1 VNKPP
6 ERIVVELL
14 SDTTF
19 GRGEG
24 TPGVVDVEVEHDPY
38 GLPMLGGKALRGL
51 LRDSWLTMQAHFPEL
66 AGAGCRVLGP
76 HADVDE
82 TAILRIGDATIEEPS
97 RAYFVAAVE
106 RAHYPL
112 PREAILAALT
122 DIRSQT
128 SEERKTGA
136 PAKGTLRS
144 MRVVLRGLH
153 LEAPLVWLERPTP
166 QDLQCLALACLVT
179 RHAGLGR
186 NRGKGHIR
194 VTLDGDAAGTCGL
207 ARALN
212 VGS

>member
-1 VNKPP
+1 MKKPP
-6 ERIVVELL
+6 ERIVIELL
-14 SDTTF
+14 SDATF

-24 TPGVVDVEVEHDPY
+24 TPGVVDVEVEHDAY

-51 LRDSWLTMQAHFPEL
+51 LRDSWLTMQAHFPKL
-66 AGAGCRVLGP
+66 AGAGRRVLGP

-82 TAILRIGDATIEEPS
+82 TAILRIGDATIEERS

-106 RAHYPL
+106 RDDYPL

-144 MRVVLRGLH
+144 IRVVLRGLH
-153 LEAPLVWLERPTP
+153 LEAPLVWLDQPTP
-166 QDLQCLALACLVT
+166 QDLQCLALACLAT

-186 NRGKGHIR
+186 NRGRGHIR
-194 VTLDGDAAGTCGL
+194 VTLDGDVERT
-207 ARALN
+207 RAFVGPVS